1 MMGAPKEDQTRYENI
16 GIRSVE
22 TGSGDGRVEI
32 VLYACNWG
40 T

>member
-1 MMGAPKEDQTRYENI
+1 MMGAPKEETIYENRVS
-16 GIRSVE
+16 GTVE
-22 TGSGDGRVEI
+22 TGSGDGRAEI